1 MVTQLSKCWR
11 QSLNWVLSDSEAFRF
26 NRRLQ
31 PWGTNPRCSH
41 HLELKVIFVVHGAP
55 RSEGLVSLE
64 LPSFSRIGLMVSH
77 MGCPG
82 RGVDQ
87 VGGSLVATSA
97 PVTHFF
103 RSRKEDNTD
112 CSSSHGSVQGWL
124 PHFKEWQIEAQRCPV
139 PGIPFSPL
147 AQEFWSLIVMLF

>member
-1 MVTQLSKCWR
+1 M
-11 QSLNWVLSDSEAFRF
+11 LSDSEAFRF

-87 VGGSLVATSA
+87 VGGLWWLRLPLSHISSGPGRKITLTAHPPTALCRGGCLILKSGKLRLRDVQSLVF
-97 PVTHFF
+97 PFHPLL
-103 RSRKEDNTD
+103 RSF
-112 CSSSHGSVQGWL
+112 V
-124 PHFKEWQIEAQRCPV
+124 A
-139 PGIPFSPL
+139 
-147 AQEFWSLIVMLF
+147 

>member
-1 MVTQLSKCWR
+1 MFPPFETKSDLCGSWGPEVRGTGVSGTTLFLQDWTNGIPHGLS
-11 QSLNWVLSDSEAFRF
+11 
-26 NRRLQ
+26 
-31 PWGTNPRCSH
+31 
-41 HLELKVIFVVHGAP
+41 
-55 RSEGLVSLE
+55 RS
-64 LPSFSRIGLMVSH
+64 
-77 MGCPG
+77 GCRPG
-82 RGVDQ
+82 
-87 VGGSLVATSA
+87 GGSLVATSA